1 MNVTDYRTT
10 SRHFALEASG
20 SWQAGDV
27 VRNKNQDMLYP
38 FSDHVILGFSEDG
51 QARVSRPYLY
61 ASGVGTTG
69 PIPLLGC
76 ETYELSVNALTACYD
91 KIGRG
96 RTTR

>member
-1 MNVTDYRTT
+1 MAYYRT
-10 SRHFALEASG
+10 FDLEASG

-27 VRNKNQDMLYP
+27 ARNKNKDMLSP

-69 PIPLLGC
+69 PTPLLGC
-76 ETYELSVNALTACYD
+76 ETYELSVNALTEYYE

-96 RTTR
+96 RITR